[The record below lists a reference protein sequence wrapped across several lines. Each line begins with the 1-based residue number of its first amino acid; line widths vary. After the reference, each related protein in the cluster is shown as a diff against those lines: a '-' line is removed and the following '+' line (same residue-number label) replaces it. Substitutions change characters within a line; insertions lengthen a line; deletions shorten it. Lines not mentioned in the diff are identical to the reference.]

1 MAKIFTRRR
10 SKIAE
15 GWPRYRSALKD
26 GIYEMSVLI
35 PSKASVFRSN
45 MSESSSSV
53 TFETFLGQEN
63 TFNCQ
68 RCTRIL
74 SLLVHRNLSQNL
86 SFRRFASTNDG
97 SQ

>member
-1 MAKIFTRRR
+1 
-10 SKIAE
+10 
-15 GWPRYRSALKD
+15 
-26 GIYEMSVLI
+26 MSVLI

-45 MSESSSSV
+45 ISESSSSV
-53 TFETFLGQEN
+53 TSETFLGQEN
-63 TFNCQ
+63 TLNCQ